1 MFGIHTILEDALNRK
16 KDVILA
22 GNFYDF
28 NPGMIGQDTSYGV
41 LLPNRGKNIFKAVP
55 NSKRGIQIEGLVNS
69 MDWITSADGSTNLV
83 VVKNNERVKN
93 EIKHQFMK
101 INKQL
106 FYSVIFLTTFLSS
119 AQKSE
124 TTDQIDLK
132 NWKAVKAENQRH
144 WSVVDNVVIG
154 GDGVENIPRNTY
166 LYSDKEYENFEF
178 RCLFRITGDHG
189 KGLINSGIQYR
200 SIIKDNKI
208 IGYQADI
215 GKGYW
220 GDIYDEHRRGKLVG
234 GELGTLKHILNE
246 EGWNSYIIRCIGNK
260 HVTYINGVKTAEYI
274 EKDPNIPSKGVIG
287 IQLHSGGNAKV
298 EFKHITITEL

>member
-1 MFGIHTILEDALNRK
+1 
-16 KDVILA
+16 
-22 GNFYDF
+22 
-28 NPGMIGQDTSYGV
+28 
-41 LLPNRGKNIFKAVP
+41 
-55 NSKRGIQIEGLVNS
+55 
-69 MDWITSADGSTNLV
+69 
-83 VVKNNERVKN
+83 
-93 EIKHQFMK
+93 MK

-124 TTDQIDLK
+124 TTDQVDLK
-132 NWKAVKAENQRH
+132 KWKAVKAENQRH
-144 WSVVDNVVIG
+144 WSIIDDVVIG

-178 RCLFRITGDHG
+178 RCLFRITGDHS

-246 EGWNSYIIRCIGNK
+246 
-260 HVTYINGVKTAEYI
+260 
-274 EKDPNIPSKGVIG
+274 
-287 IQLHSGGNAKV
+287 
-298 EFKHITITEL
+298 